1 MVLKCLQKYKA
12 FEIIS
17 FKRVFN
23 SSYDMILNYVDG
35 ILEKRCI
42 LIS

>member
-1 MVLKCLQKYKA
+1 
-12 FEIIS
+12 
-17 FKRVFN
+17 
-23 SSYDMILNYVDG
+23 MILNYVDG